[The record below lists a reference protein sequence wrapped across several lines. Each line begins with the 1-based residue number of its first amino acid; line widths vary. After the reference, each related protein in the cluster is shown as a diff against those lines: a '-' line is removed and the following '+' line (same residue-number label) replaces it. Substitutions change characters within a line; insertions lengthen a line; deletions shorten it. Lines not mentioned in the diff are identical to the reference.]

1 MEIKDKANRMEK
13 GVDGG
18 QQKEKAAHEKE
29 ISEKWVDEVMMEV
42 RVVHAPGKEERVE
55 HGGVMEGIKSHEEK
69 KWGNLM
75 VSSL

>member
-1 MEIKDKANRMEK
+1 
-13 GVDGG
+13 
-18 QQKEKAAHEKE
+18 
-29 ISEKWVDEVMMEV
+29 MMEV